1 VQTGG
6 SLAASATT
14 GGWLRVGWCSVSLHL
29 AETIAALGSAPGG
42 SARGLVRLGG
52 GELAS
57 VLARLVE
64 PPLEWPTKPV
74 ATRVRLRVQGSIVP
88 AELSLWPTARSY
100 IGQPLA
106 ELNLPGSPPLLE
118 AVLAACFEAGARP
131 AERGEFT
138 LRAFLSGRLDLPQA
152 EAVLGVIEAETR
164 AELTTALA
172 QLGGGLGVE
181 VQSARNS
188 LLDLLA
194 DLEAGLDFA
203 DEHLEFVT
211 HDELSRRLGE
221 VARLVDRLL
230 DRAAGRMRSRPIP
243 RVVLAGPP
251 NAGKSTLVNAL
262 AGRRVALVSDQAGTT
277 RDYVSVEWIADG
289 MAVELVDTAGW
300 ESSRGE
306 TIAGQAQSFRMEQ
319 WSRADLILVCTP
331 ADGPVQD
338 DSWSGSAA
346 CPILKVLTKSDLLP
360 MANASLSDPTPTRL
374 PVSATGGTGLAAL
387 RQAILACLAT
397 SALDGEALVATTAAR
412 CREGL
417 LAARKGLDRA
427 IALVG
432 RETDQEL
439 LAIEI
444 REALDGLGRLV
455 GAVYTDDLLDRIF
468 SRFCI
473 GK

>member
-1 VQTGG
+1 M
-6 SLAASATT
+6 A
-14 GGWLRVGWCSVSLHL
+14 LHL
-29 AETIAALGSAPGG
+29 GETIAALGSAPGG
-42 SARGLVRLGG
+42 AARGLVRLGG
-52 GELAS
+52 PGLEA
-57 VLARLVE
+57 VLTQLVE
-64 PPLEWPTKPV
+64 PPFQWPSKPV
-74 ATRVRLRVQGSIVP
+74 AIGASLRVQGSLVP

-106 ELNLPGSPPLLE
+106 ELHLSGSPPVLE

-138 LRAFLSGRLDLPQA
+138 LRAFLSGRLDLTQA
-152 EAVLGVIEAETR
+152 EAVLGVIEAESR
-164 AELTTALA
+164 AELTTALG
-172 QLGGGLGVE
+172 QLAGGLGVE

-211 HDELSRRLGE
+211 HDELSRRLVE
-221 VARLVDRLL
+221 VARLVDDLL
-230 DRAAGRMRSRPIP
+230 ARAAGRMRSRPIP

-262 AGRRVALVSDQAGTT
+262 AGRQVALVSNQAGTT
-277 RDYVSVEWIADG
+277 RDYVSVEWIVDG
-289 MAVELVDTAGW
+289 VAIELVDTAGW
-300 ESSRGE
+300 EASPEE
-306 TIAGQAQSFRMEQ
+306 TIAGQAQSFRAEQ
-319 WSRADLILVCTP
+319 WSQADLILLCTP
-331 ADGPVQD
+331 ADDAVPHET
-338 DSWSGSAA
+338 WATEAA
-346 CPILKVLTKSDLLP
+346 VPTLGVLTKSDMVP
-360 MANASLSDPTPTRL
+360 AANASTSQTASTQLR
-374 PVSATGGTGLAAL
+374 VSATEGTGLSEL
-387 RQAILACLAT
+387 RRAIVARLAT
-397 SALDGEALVATTAAR
+397 SSADGDALVATTAAR

-417 LAARKGLDRA
+417 VAARNALGRA

-432 RETDQEL
+432 LETDQEL

>member
-1 VQTGG
+1 V
-6 SLAASATT
+6 A
-14 GGWLRVGWCSVSLHL
+14 LHL
-29 AETIAALGSAPGG
+29 GETIAALGSAPGG
-42 SARGLVRLGG
+42 AARGLVRLGG
-52 GELAS
+52 PDLGS
-57 VLARLVE
+57 VLSRLVE
-64 PPLEWPTKPV
+64 PPLEWPSKPV
-74 ATRVRLRVQGSIVP
+74 VTRVLLRVRGSLVP
-88 AELSLWPTARSY
+88 AELSLWPTTRSY

-106 ELNLPGSPPLLE
+106 ELHLHGSPPLLD

-138 LRAFLSGRLDLPQA
+138 LRAFLSGRLDLTQA

-164 AELTTALA
+164 AELTTALG
-172 QLGGGLGVE
+172 QLAGGLGME

-211 HDELSRRLGE
+211 HDELSRRLVE
-221 VARLVDRLL
+221 VARLVDELL
-230 DRAAGRMRSRPIP
+230 ARAAGRMRSRPIP

-262 AGRRVALVSDQAGTT
+262 AGRQVALVSDQAGTT
-277 RDYVSVEWIADG
+277 RDYVSVEWAVDG
-289 MAVELVDTAGW
+289 VTIELVDTAGW
-300 ESSRGE
+300 EASPEE
-306 TIAGQAQSFRMEQ
+306 TIAGQAQSFRAEQ
-319 WSRADLILVCTP
+319 WSQADLILLCTP
-331 ADGPVQD
+331 ADGPEQHETWATLATVPTL
-338 DSWSGSAA
+338 G
-346 CPILKVLTKSDLLP
+346 VLTKSDLMP
-360 MANASLSDPTPTRL
+360 GGHARSGQAEASLLR
-374 PVSATGGTGLAAL
+374 VSATEGTGLAEL
-387 RQAILACLAT
+387 RSAIVARLAT
-397 SALDGEALVATTAAR
+397 ASADGDALVATTAAR

-417 LAARKGLDRA
+417 VAARSALVRA

-432 RETDQEL
+432 LETDQEL